1 MTPHQ
6 LRTFVSVAEAGSV
19 SDAAERLVVSQSAVS
34 ASLAGLQRELGVRLL
49 ERHGRGIRLTDE
61 GAIYAGYARRILGLL
76 DEALISARDGTRPE
90 RGHVRLGA
98 VPTAGEQ
105 VVPSHLATFRRR
117 YPAAQVSLEVG
128 ARDDVLA
135 RLVAHEVD
143 LAVAGRPPSASALVS
158 RAVADND
165 LVLVAAP
172 RVVPTVRRR
181 TEPAELAAVP
191 WLLREPGS
199 GTRETMLGYL
209 AERELAPPQLTLGAN
224 GAVIAGAVA
233 GLGVTLVSRAAV
245 VREIT
250 AGQLEVLP
258 AAGTPIIRPWH
269 VVTRADV
276 PAPARLFLAHLLD
289 QSSSEALPR
298 FLRPPRTRRP
308 PDPGAAR
315 ARARDGSGKAVEKVV
330 QEQ

>member
-6 LRTFVSVAEAGSV
+6 LRTFLSVAEAGSV
-19 SDAAERLVVSQSAVS
+19 SDAADRLVVSQSAVS

-49 ERHGRGIRLTDE
+49 ERHGRGIRLTGE
-61 GAIYAGYARRILGLL
+61 GAVYAGYARRILGLL
-76 DEALISARDGTRPE
+76 DEALIAARDGNRPE
-90 RGHVRLGA
+90 RGHVRLAA

-105 VVPSHLATFRRR
+105 VVPGYLATFRRR
-117 YPAAQVSLEVG
+117 YPAAQVSLDVG
-128 ARDDVLA
+128 ARDDVFA

-143 LAVAGRPPSASALVS
+143 LAVAGRPPASSALVS
-158 RAVADND
+158 RALADND
-165 LVLVAAP
+165 LVLVARP
-172 RVVPTVRRR
+172 GLVPTVRRR
-181 TEPAELAAVP
+181 AEPARLAAVP

-209 AERELAPPQLTLGAN
+209 AERELVPQQLTLGAN

-245 VREIT
+245 AREIS

-258 AAGTPIIRPWH
+258 ASGTPIVRPWH

-276 PAPARLFLAHLLD
+276 PAPARLFLSHLLD
-289 QSSSEALPR
+289 SGAPETSPQ
-298 FLRPPRTRRP
+298 FLRPAGTRRAAEVGP
-308 PDPGAAR
+308 AATGA
-315 ARARDGSGKAVEKVV
+315 
-330 QEQ
+330 

>member
-6 LRTFVSVAEAGSV
+6 LRTFLSVADACSV
-19 SDAAERLVVSQSAVS
+19 SDAADRLVVSQSAVS

-61 GAIYAGYARRILGLL
+61 GSVYAGYARRILGLL
-76 DEALISARDGTRPE
+76 DEALIAARDGNRPE

-105 VVPSHLATFRRR
+105 VIPGYLATFRRR
-117 YPAAQVSLEVG
+117 YPAAQVSLDVG
-128 ARDDVLA
+128 ARDDVFA

-143 LAVAGRPPSASALVS
+143 LAVAGRPPASSALVS

-181 TEPAELAAVP
+181 AEPARLAAVP
-191 WLLREPGS
+191 WLLRERGS

-209 AERELAPPQLTLGAN
+209 AERELYPQQLTLGAN

-245 VREIT
+245 TREV
-250 AGQLEVLP
+250 AAEELEVLP
-258 AAGTPIIRPWH
+258 ASGTPIVRPWH

-276 PAPARLFLAHLLD
+276 PAPARLFLSHLLD
-289 QSSSEALPR
+289 LSAPETSPR
-298 FLRPPRTRRP
+298 FLRPARTRRVAEVTAAAK
-308 PDPGAAR
+308 GA
-315 ARARDGSGKAVEKVV
+315 
-330 QEQ
+330 

>member
-6 LRTFVSVAEAGSV
+6 LRTFISVADACSV
-19 SDAAERLVVSQSAVS
+19 SDAADRLVVSQSAVS
-34 ASLAGLQRELGVRLL
+34 ASVAGLQRELGVRLL

-61 GAIYAGYARRILGLL
+61 GAVYAGYVRRVLGLL
-76 DEALISARDGTRPE
+76 DEALIAARDGNRPE

-105 VVPSHLATFRRR
+105 VVPGYLATFRRR
-117 YPAAQVSLEVG
+117 YPAAQVSLEVA
-128 ARDDVLA
+128 ARDDVFA

-143 LAVAGRPPSASALVS
+143 LAVAGRPPATSTLVS

-165 LVLVAAP
+165 LVLVAASGL
-172 RVVPTVRRR
+172 VPTVRRR
-181 TEPAELAAVP
+181 VEPARLVAVP
-191 WLLREPGS
+191 WLLRESGS

-245 VREIT
+245 AREVA
-250 AGQLEVLP
+250 AGQLEVLR
-258 AAGTPIIRPWH
+258 ASGTPIIRPWH

-276 PAPARLFLAHLLD
+276 PAPARLFLTHLLD
-289 QSSSEALPR
+289 QSSPAASSPR
-298 FLRPPRTRRP
+298 FLR
-308 PDPGAAR
+308 A
-315 ARARDGSGKAVEKVV
+315 
-330 QEQ
+330 

>member
-6 LRTFVSVAEAGSV
+6 LRTFLSVAEASSV
-19 SDAAERLVVSQSAVS
+19 SDAADRLVVSQSAVS

-61 GAIYAGYARRILGLL
+61 GAVYAGYARRILGLL
-76 DEALISARDGTRPE
+76 DEALISARDGNRPE

-105 VVPSHLATFRRR
+105 VVPGYLATFRRR
-117 YPAAQVSLEVG
+117 YPSAQVGLEVA
-128 ARDDVLA
+128 ARDDVFA
-135 RLVAHEVD
+135 RLVSHEVD
-143 LAVAGRPPSASALVS
+143 LAVAGRPPASSALVS

-165 LVLVAAP
+165 LVLVAALGL
-172 RVVPTVRRR
+172 VPTLRRR
-181 TEPAELAAVP
+181 AEPARLAAVP

-209 AERELAPPQLTLGAN
+209 AECELAPTQLTLGAN

-245 VREIT
+245 TREIS

-269 VVTRADV
+269 VVTRGDV
-276 PAPARLFLAHLLD
+276 PAPARLFLTHLLD
-289 QSSSEALPR
+289 RSPPEASPR
-298 FLRPPRTRRP
+298 FRRPATRRRRP
-308 PDPGAAR
+308 EVGAA
-315 ARARDGSGKAVEKVV
+315 
-330 QEQ
+330 

>member
-6 LRTFVSVAEAGSV
+6 LRTFLSVAEAGSV

-34 ASLAGLQRELGVRLL
+34 ASLAGLQRELGVRLV
-49 ERHGRGIRLTDE
+49 ERHGRGVRLTDQ
-61 GAIYAGYARRILGLL
+61 GAIYADYARRILGLL

-105 VVPSHLATFRRR
+105 VIPGYLATFRRR

-128 ARDDVLA
+128 ARDDVFA

-143 LAVAGRPPSASALVS
+143 LAVAGRPLASSTLVS

-165 LVLVAAP
+165 LVLVVAP
-172 RVVPTVRRR
+172 GLVPTVRRR
-181 TEPAELAAVP
+181 AQPAGLAAVP

-209 AERELAPPQLTLGAN
+209 AERELAPAQLTLGAN

-245 VREIT
+245 VREIS

-276 PAPARLFLAHLLD
+276 PAPAGLFLTHLLD
-289 QSSSEALPR
+289 QTSPEPIPR
-298 FLRPPRTRRP
+298 FVSPARTRRP
-308 PDPGAAR
+308 AVTPVAR
-315 ARARDGSGKAVEKVV
+315 GGSREAVEQVV
-330 QEQ
+330 QQQ

>member
-6 LRTFVSVAEAGSV
+6 LRTFLSVAEAGSV
-19 SDAAERLVVSQSAVS
+19 SDAADRLVVSQSAVS

-61 GAIYAGYARRILGLL
+61 GEVYAGYARRILGLL
-76 DEALISARDGTRPE
+76 DEALIAARDGTRPE
-90 RGHVRLGA
+90 HGHVRLGA

-105 VVPSHLATFRRR
+105 VIPGYLATFRRR
-117 YPAAQVSLEVG
+117 YPAAQVSLEVA
-128 ARDDVLA
+128 ARDEVFA

-143 LAVAGRPPSASALVS
+143 LAVAGRPPASSALVS

-172 RVVPTVRRR
+172 GLVPTGRRR
-181 TEPAELAAVP
+181 RVDPAGLAAVP

-209 AERELAPPQLTLGAN
+209 GERELAPPQLTLGAN

-245 VREIT
+245 DREVA

-258 AAGTPIIRPWH
+258 ASSTPITRPWH
-269 VVTRADV
+269 VVTRTDV
-276 PAPARLFLAHLLD
+276 PAPARLFLTHLLD
-289 QSSSEALPR
+289 HGAPEPSSPR
-298 FLRPPRTRRP
+298 FRRPGRDATTARGGRRP
-308 PDPGAAR
+308 PA
-315 ARARDGSGKAVEKVV
+315 GSGQSVEQVV